1 MLIDDFSDKNLTSK
15 LGTQWYGASDKVMGG
30 ISDVSV
36 SYGKYDDR
44 QCLFLTGKVCL
55 ENNGGFVQAA
65 LNLAKSGDTID
76 ASAYVGVRLVV
87 RGNSEK
93 YSVHLR
99 TLDNDRPWQSYRAS
113 FTAFPRW
120 KTISLPFVNFPPYR
134 IEVPLDTT
142 KLKRIGLVAI
152 GRAFDA
158 DLALA
163 EISFY

>member
-1 MLIDDFSDKNLTSK
+1 MIIGVPKEIKLQEHRIGLTPESVKALTDKSH
-15 LGTQWYGASDKVMGG
+15 KVL
-30 ISDVSV
+30 V
-36 SYGKYDDR
+36 
-44 QCLFLTGKVCL
+44 

-76 ASAYVGVRLVV
+76 ASGYVGVRLVV